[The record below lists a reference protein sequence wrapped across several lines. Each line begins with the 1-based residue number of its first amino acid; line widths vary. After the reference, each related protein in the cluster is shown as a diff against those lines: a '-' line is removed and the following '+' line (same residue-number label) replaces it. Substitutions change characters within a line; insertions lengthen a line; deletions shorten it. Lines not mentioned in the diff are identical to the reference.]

1 MAILDL
7 TEHPAWYAVRVAK
20 TRYGRSG
27 ALGLQYQWVQPQ
39 FLNNIDALKF
49 VIDQNKPTATKAGI
63 TTYYEA
69 ELFQWDGSHWVKVA

>member
-1 MAILDL
+1 
-7 TEHPAWYAVRVAK
+7 
-20 TRYGRSG
+20 
-27 ALGLQYQWVQPQ
+27 LQYQWVQPQ